1 MAAQYR
7 KAEKPKIIGYFPT
20 KTYGQDGDTVI
31 VQIRGKGVFFC
42 VKAAGLWYAQ
52 TTMQPLSKID
62 TAYIKDLQSD
72 KLTLKRI
79 ENAGINTDKFV
90 VLKDNSIKY
99 RTGDNILNDLDLVK
113 VNYKTAYCS
122 LGQYSSKQ
130 SCEANGGTW
139 YYSENDSHDS
149 ISSTPENQLL
159 TTGQKIGI
167 MDSEPTLLYDGS
179 TLTVKHNRDYDN
191 NWQTSEHS
199 GPLIHIDYNYSGY
212 ESGNDTIA
220 QCLHIDG
227 DFTIGMPTG
236 DNAAIYGLDLDLN
249 ADNVTHGAIVTQ
261 YGIDM
266 NLNAG
271 TSGVQNNYGLTLSC
285 LGADYNNGLRTTIE
299 DGTGYDIKCQSSAN
313 TSDYFQITTGAE
325 GATTIL
331 TVDADTAVA
340 HLTLQPDG
348 DLKLTPSTGIMYLY
362 DNDNAV
368 DYAKF
373 TVGTNG
379 DLTLQTV
386 DANASAANLTLD
398 VDGDIELNA
407 DGGNVTFED
416 GLATKVD
423 FDLANNRYNFF
434 YDGTNFFRITVGGNS
449 VTSLATT
456 DADGT
461 VGHLSLIP
469 DGSLIF
475 DPADGKYIAK
485 NNGTEFSAADSAY
498 AGMIL
503 GYTSIQNLDDDAGDN
518 TITIGNTFAVI
529 ETVAGTKANVSFVA
543 PPSGKV
549 EIVFSALCYAVSKS
563 FYFSLSDNATYN
575 ELNEIHTYDGFS
587 HRPDESDYSYV
598 TFRWTVTGLTAGT
611 SYQYWIGAKCTS
623 ASGYIYHGE
632 SERFGVHS
640 PPIIVKA
647 VALPATIVTG
657 E

>member
-31 VQIRGKGVFFC
+31 VKMRGKGVFFC

-113 VNYKTAYCS
+113 VNYKAAYCS

-159 TTGQKIGI
+159 TTGQEIGI

-179 TLTVKHNRDYDN
+179 TLEIKYNSDYDD
-191 NWQTSEHS
+191 NWQTSAQTELLKLS
-199 GPLIHIDYNYSGY
+199 YDSDNY
-212 ESGNDTIA
+212 
-220 QCLHIDG
+220 
-227 DFTIGMPTG
+227 
-236 DNAAIYGLDLDLN
+236 AAISVSLN
-249 ADNVTHGAIVTQ
+249 GETKI
-261 YGIDM
+261 
-266 NLNAG
+266 
-271 TSGVQNNYGLTLSC
+271 
-285 LGADYNNGLRTTIE
+285 TTFDD
-299 DGTGYDIKCQSSAN
+299 DGT
-313 TSDYFQITTGAE
+313 TG
-325 GATTIL
+325 
-331 TVDADTAVA
+331 
-340 HLTLQPDG
+340 HLILQPDG

-379 DLTLQTV
+379 DLTLETV

-398 VDGDIELNA
+398 VDGNIELNA

-416 GLATKVD
+416 GLATKIG

-434 YDGTNFFRITVGGNS
+434 YDGTNFFRITVGGNG
-449 VTSLATT
+449 VTSLTTT

-461 VGHLSLIP
+461 AGHLTFTPNGDLT
-469 DGSLIF
+469 L
-475 DPADGKYIAK
+475 DPASQKTIIKATDGLYFDGGTHTYISESSDDVLDIYVGTDKMLSLDEANDK
-485 NNGTEFSAADSAY
+485 ISLAATNWVAGTVSGATVTEFSSANSAY

-503 GYTSIQNLDDDAGDN
+503 GYSVFRNATGS
-518 TITIGNTFAVI
+518 IGNDSIAIDTTMTVL
-529 ETVAGTKANVSFVA
+529 ETAQGNKLNVSFVA

-549 EIVFSALCYAVSKS
+549 EIIFSAMLYGSSREVM
-563 FYFSLSDNATYN
+563 FSLSDNATYN
-575 ELNEIHTYDGFS
+575 EVAAIQTYDSLGVK
-587 HRPDESDYSYV
+587 PDETDYVSLYLPFV
-598 TFRWTVTGLTAGT
+598 VQGLTAGT
-611 SYQYWIGAKCTS
+611 SYQYWIAGD
-623 ASGYIYHGE
+623 ASVASSYLYHGVDRGG
-632 SERFGVHS
+632 SLNTQ
-640 PPIIVKA
+640 PITFKVI
-647 VALPATIVTG
+647 ALPATIVS
-657 E
+657 EE